1 MLFLNKKTKGFSLVE
16 VSVTF
21 AIAALI
27 SAAVVVVLQ
36 GSASPGADTS
46 AKTALL
52 ETAQSQSSFYSKYG
66 SIASLA
72 DMNTSNTSL
81 TYTDSEST
89 GPLVVSLGSA
99 SSSFYAAVSASE
111 GSCWLL
117 QLNYNPTE
125 GQDPQV
131 WAVSDNVECS
141 HASASLL
148 SPSGTDVGTS
158 PSKPQQLV
166 TASLL

>member
-1 MLFLNKKTKGFSLVE
+1 MLLVNRKNKGFSLIE

-46 AKTALL
+46 AKASLL
-52 ETAQSQSSFYSKYG
+52 ETAQVQSSFYTKYKNTA
-66 SIASLA
+66 SIP
-72 DMNTSNTSL
+72 DMNELSTNLS
-81 TYTDSEST
+81 YTDSVST
-89 GPLVVSLGSA
+89 GPLVVSLGVS

-117 QLNYNPTE
+117 QLNYNPSA

-131 WAVSDNVECS
+131 WAVSDNIECS
-141 HASASLL
+141 YASASLL
-148 SPSGTDVGTS
+148 FPSGTAVGS
-158 PSKPQQLV
+158 VPSNPQRI
-166 TASLL
+166 AGPILL